1 MAKPKNEGFP
11 YCQQDTDTFQDA
23 RIRVLISKFG
33 CDGYAVWDYIK
44 QAAYREHGYYVIW
57 DEDRKDLIASD
68 LYITSKK
75 TGMIVAYLLKRS
87 LLISKSFNGI
97 TVLTSH
103 GIQKRFQEMAKSAKR
118 DYYNFIPEVWVLS
131 EEETLRFIFCAQ
143 KNDNSGIK
151 ADNSGI
157 KGDNSGIKAQK
168 KRKEKNS
175 TSVPSVLRACAS
187 AGARE
192 REDFFTEFPK
202 VRPDDTDVTDGR
214 TDIFEGIDFEQL
226 TKKFRDSKKLLQ
238 TRKSWTWVITHY
250 QEILA
255 GKYDDYPAAEKPAG
269 AAAELPE
276 AVKAA
281 NARADRESWYAR
293 RRAAAEAKAEAAL
306 ERARKIPEYRE
317 IEKKLR
323 VLEIEL
329 AKAELNAP
337 DLVEKT
343 IRTKEI
349 LTKDMDSVLSVE
361 GIDRSSFL
369 PDYSCKKCQDT
380 GFLPDGRQCDC
391 YEKAKE
397 GQK

>member
-1 MAKPKNEGFP
+1 MAKPKSEGFP
-11 YCQQDTDTFQDA
+11 YCQQDTDTFQDSK
-23 RIRVLISKFG
+23 IRTLISKFG
-33 CDGYAVWDYIK
+33 CEGYAVWDYLK
-44 QAAYREHGYYVIW
+44 QAAYREHGYYVEW
-57 DEDRKDLIASD
+57 NEDKQDLLAAD

-97 TVLTSH
+97 TVLTSY

-118 DYYNFIPEVWVLS
+118 NFYKFHPEVWLLS
-131 EEETLRFIFCAQ
+131 EEETLRLVFCTL
-143 KNDNSGIK
+143 KTNNSGNKHDNSGIK

-157 KGDNSGIKAQK
+157 NAQK
-168 KRKEKNS
+168 KSKVKS
-175 TSVPSVLRACAS
+175 TSVPSVLCACAS
-187 AGARE
+187 TRA

-202 VRPDDTDVTDGR
+202 VRPDDTDVMDGR

-238 TRKSWTWVITHY
+238 TRKSWTWVTAHY

-269 AAAELPE
+269 AAELPE

-349 LTKDMDSVLSVE
+349 LTKDMDAVLSVE

-391 YEKAKE
+391 YERAKE